1 MSSEYNRAV
10 QSCLG
15 MMPDGLDLWIR
26 SKSLEDVFGPNLYT
40 TVVWIKNC
48 LYPSAS
54 QDVQLITCMD
64 LGMWFYY
71 LDDYSGDDDLDLFE
85 ACVTLIDGE
94 PIEHAAMPMRL
105 SDAYQDVMAR
115 VSALPGYS
123 DVYLSTRRELVSW
136 YKWRN
141 PVNRSSA
148 SVSSREYLECRQS
161 TIYIRQ
167 WMALMC
173 CFRDCHP
180 RGVLAPLALDMVD
193 VMIEWHILI
202 NEIASVDKDRTR
214 GETNL
219 IILRASEANIS
230 LEDAVAASLRSLN
243 DVTREYKLKFQRL
256 STSGNEPWLRDFLEI
271 VDASI
276 VGALSTYHENV
287 KRYQASFGVLTLPP
301 RIW

>member
-1 MSSEYNRAV
+1 MFSEYDRAV
-10 QSCLG
+10 QSCSG

-26 SKSLEDVFGPNLYT
+26 SHSLEYVFGPNLYT

-54 QDVQLITCMD
+54 QEVQLLTCLD

-71 LDDYSGDDDLDLFE
+71 LDDYSGDDDLSLFE
-85 ACVTLIDGE
+85 ACIKLIDGE
-94 PIEHAAMPMRL
+94 PLSHAAMPDRL
-105 SDAYQDVMAR
+105 SNAYRDVMAR

-123 DVYLSTRRELVSW
+123 DVYLSTRRELVNW

-141 PVNRSSA
+141 PVNRSSV
-148 SVSSREYLECRQS
+148 SVSSRDYLACRRS

-173 CFRDCHP
+173 CFRNCHP
-180 RGVLAPLALDMVD
+180 RGVLASLAMDIVD
-193 VMIEWHILI
+193 TMIEWHILI

-219 IILRASEANIS
+219 IMLRASEANVS
-230 LEDAVAASLRSLN
+230 LENAVAAALQSLN
-243 DVTREYKLKFQRL
+243 DITVDYKLKFRRL
-256 STSGNEPWLRDFLEI
+256 STSGDESWLRDFLDI